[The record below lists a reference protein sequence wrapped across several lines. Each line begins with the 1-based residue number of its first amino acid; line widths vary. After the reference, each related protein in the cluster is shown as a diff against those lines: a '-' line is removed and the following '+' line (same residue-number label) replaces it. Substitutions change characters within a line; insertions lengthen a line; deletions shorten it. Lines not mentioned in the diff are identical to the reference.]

1 MATDF
6 SGSVI
11 SFSLSFVDIFLFAKR
26 KGAIF
31 ILANFDCRMCCTF
44 VPKVIIWGS
53 PLLGLSLWGK
63 SGRSVVLLAHVAC
76 FAHTAVLFFCCC
88 IFTTPDIP
96 LYRNSFP
103 EVSALYCIILFVWFF
118 FLIKYDKSIIISLKR
133 CISVND
139 CRDFQL
145 CISQPEG
152 WGFGKLFSSYYGIFP
167 HQWAIKEKRLFF
179 FFLSLIWFSVFYA
192 KNKTKNTESDCHFY
206 IAVPKIEVT
215 YSYTSNIRVIWF
227 NFYLLFIAFFN
238 WKKSQFWNLS
248 SQQIFICS
256 FSWFIVVL
264 PDSDLLCVLK
274 MIRSL

>member
-31 ILANFDCRMCCTF
+31 ILANFDCRMCCYF

-152 WGFGKLFSSYYGIFP
+152 WGFVRLFSEWNFSTSVDN
-167 HQWAIKEKRLFF
+167 KRKTLGLFLF
-179 FFLSLIWFSVFYA
+179 VFDLIQ
-192 KNKTKNTESDCHFY
+192 C
-206 IAVPKIEVT
+206 
-215 YSYTSNIRVIWF
+215 
-227 NFYLLFIAFFN
+227 
-238 WKKSQFWNLS
+238 
-248 SQQIFICS
+248 
-256 FSWFIVVL
+256 
-264 PDSDLLCVLK
+264 LLCQKQNKKYWVRL
-274 MIRSL
+274 SFLHCSS

>member
-1 MATDF
+1 MYFCKWLSRF
-6 SGSVI
+6 SVVYFTTRGMRVWQVILKLLWNFSTSVGN
-11 SFSLSFVDIFLFAKR
+11 KR
-26 KGAIF
+26 KT
-31 ILANFDCRMCCTF
+31 L
-44 VPKVIIWGS
+44 V
-53 PLLGLSLWGK
+53 
-63 SGRSVVLLAHVAC
+63 
-76 FAHTAVLFFCCC
+76 
-88 IFTTPDIP
+88 
-96 LYRNSFP
+96 
-103 EVSALYCIILFVWFF
+103 FF
-118 FLIKYDKSIIISLKR
+118 FVCL
-133 CISVND
+133 
-139 CRDFQL
+139 
-145 CISQPEG
+145 
-152 WGFGKLFSSYYGIFP
+152 
-167 HQWAIKEKRLFF
+167 
-179 FFLSLIWFSVFYA
+179 WFDSVFYA